1 MNLWNNEPGPASNV
15 EIPEIYLDAAATT
28 PPLPNVL
35 RCMDRI
41 QKDAWANPS
50 SLHGPGLIAAEA
62 LGRCRAQIAAALN
75 AEPDQLVFTSGATE
89 SVHLAL
95 WGVMDQQPVGRLVIS
110 AVEHP
115 AVEAAA
121 QVLVQRGWVL
131 ERWPV
136 DATGVLMLD
145 QLDRLLAPPT
155 RMVSLIWAQSEVGTL
170 QPLLRIAA
178 ACRERGVLIHT
189 DATQLLPQGLIDW
202 SSLPVDLLSF
212 SSHKLQGPRG
222 VGLLLHRQG
231 LIQQPMQGGGGQE
244 GGLRAGT
251 EPVALIA
258 GLAEALQTLPH
269 FDPFHQSTPPGATPQ
284 LLGWRDRLQEQIEA
298 IDGVT
303 VLHGETTPRLPNH
316 LACLITTAGGSP
328 LSGRRLVRELA
339 RRNVACS
346 SGSACRS
353 GTVQDSAVLS
363 AMGVETA
370 LRQSLVR
377 FSLGPWID
385 LAVLDQVPERLQ
397 LAIRASA

>member
-28 PPLPNVL
+28 PPRPNVL

-75 AEPDQLVFTSGATE
+75 AEQDQLIFTSGATE

-95 WGVMDQQPVGRLVIS
+95 LGAMDQQPVGRLVIS

-136 DATGVLMLD
+136 DATGVLKLD

-170 QPLLRIAA
+170 QPLLRIGA

-258 GLAEALQTLPH
+258 GLAEALQTLPR

-284 LLGWRDRLQEQIEA
+284 LLGWRDRLQAQIEA

-353 GTVQDSAVLS
+353 GKVQDSAVLS

-370 LRQSLVR
+370 LRQSLLR

-397 LAIRASA
+397 LAIRACA

>member
-1 MNLWNNEPGPASNV
+1 M

-28 PPLPNVL
+28 PPLANVL
-35 RCMDRI
+35 RRMEQVQR
-41 QKDAWANPS
+41 DAWANPS
-50 SLHGPGLIAAEA
+50 SLHSPGLIAAEA
-62 LGRCRAQIAAALN
+62 LGRSRAQIAAALN
-75 AEPDQLVFTSGATE
+75 AESDQLIFTSGATE

-95 WGVMDQQPVGRLVIS
+95 LGASAQQPVGRLVIS

-121 QVLVQRGWVL
+121 RVLVQRGWSL

-136 DATGVLMLD
+136 DATGVLKLD

-170 QPLLRIAA
+170 QPLLRIGG
-178 ACRERGVLIHT
+178 ACRERGVVIHT

-202 SSLPVDLLSF
+202 SSLPIDLLSF

-231 LIQQPMQGGGGQE
+231 VILQPLQGGGGQE
-244 GGLRAGT
+244 GGHRAGT

-258 GLAEALQTLPH
+258 GLAEALQILPRYN
-269 FDPFHQSTPPGATPQ
+269 PFKQSTPPGATPQ
-284 LLGWRDRLQEQIEA
+284 LVHWRDRLQVQIEA
-298 IDGVT
+298 IEGVK
-303 VLHGETTPRLPNH
+303 VLHWETTPRLPNH

-328 LSGRRLVRELA
+328 LPGRRLVRELS
-339 RRNVACS
+339 RLNVACS

-353 GTVQDSAVLS
+353 GAVQDSAVLS

-370 LRQSLVR
+370 LRQSLLR
-377 FSLGPWID
+377 FSLGRWID
-385 LAVLDQVPERLQ
+385 IEVLDQVSERLQ
-397 LAIRASA
+397 LAIQASA

>member
-1 MNLWNNEPGPASNV
+1 V

-28 PPLPNVL
+28 PPRPNVL

-75 AEPDQLVFTSGATE
+75 AEQDQLIFTSGATE

-95 WGVMDQQPVGRLVIS
+95 LGAMDQQPVGRLVIS

-136 DATGVLMLD
+136 DATGVLKLD

-170 QPLLRIAA
+170 QPLLRIGA

-258 GLAEALQTLPH
+258 GLAEALKTLPH

-284 LLGWRDRLQEQIEA
+284 LLGWRDRLQAQIEA

-353 GTVQDSAVLS
+353 GKVQDSAVLS

-370 LRQSLVR
+370 LRQSLLR

-397 LAIRASA
+397 LAIRACA

>member
-1 MNLWNNEPGPASNV
+1 M

-28 PPLPNVL
+28 PPLANVL
-35 RCMDRI
+35 RRMEQVQR
-41 QKDAWANPS
+41 DAWANPS
-50 SLHGPGLIAAEA
+50 SLHSPGLIAAEA
-62 LGRCRAQIAAALN
+62 LGRSRAQIAAALN
-75 AEPDQLVFTSGATE
+75 AESDQLIFTSGATE

-95 WGVMDQQPVGRLVIS
+95 LGASAQQPVGRLVIS

-121 QVLVQRGWVL
+121 RVLVQRGWSL

-136 DATGVLMLD
+136 DATGVLKLD

-170 QPLLRIAA
+170 QPLLRIGG
-178 ACRERGVLIHT
+178 ACRERGVVIHT

-202 SSLPVDLLSF
+202 SSLPIDLLSF

-231 LIQQPMQGGGGQE
+231 VILQPLQGGGGQE
-244 GGLRAGT
+244 GGHRAGT

-258 GLAEALQTLPH
+258 GLAEALQILPRYN
-269 FDPFHQSTPPGATPQ
+269 PFKQSTPPGATPQ
-284 LLGWRDRLQEQIEA
+284 LVHWRDRLQVQIEA
-298 IDGVT
+298 IEGVK
-303 VLHGETTPRLPNH
+303 VLHWETTPRLPNH

-328 LSGRRLVRELA
+328 LPGRRLVRELS
-339 RRNVACS
+339 RLNVACS

-370 LRQSLVR
+370 LRQSLLR

-385 LAVLDQVPERLQ
+385 LEMLDQVSERLQ
-397 LAIRASA
+397 LAIQASA

>member
-1 MNLWNNEPGPASNV
+1 M

-35 RCMDRI
+35 RCMEQVQR
-41 QKDAWANPS
+41 DAWANPS

-62 LGRCRAQIAAALN
+62 LGRSRAQIAAALN
-75 AEPDQLVFTSGATE
+75 AESDQLIFTSGATE

-95 WGVMDQQPVGRLVIS
+95 LGASSQQPAGRLVIS
-110 AVEHP
+110 SVEHP

-121 QVLVQRGWVL
+121 RVLVQRGWSL

-136 DATGVLMLD
+136 DATGVLKLD

-170 QPLLRIAA
+170 QPLLRIGA
-178 ACRERGVLIHT
+178 ACRERGVVIHT

-202 SSLPVDLLSF
+202 SSLPIDLLSF

-231 LIQQPMQGGGGQE
+231 VILQPLQGGGGQE
-244 GGLRAGT
+244 GGHRAGT

-258 GLAEALQTLPH
+258 GLAEALQILPRYN
-269 FDPFHQSTPPGATPQ
+269 PFKQSAPPGATPQ
-284 LLGWRDRLQEQIEA
+284 LVHWRDRLQVQIEA
-298 IDGVT
+298 IEGVK
-303 VLHGETTPRLPNH
+303 VLHWETTPRLPNH

-328 LSGRRLVRELA
+328 LPGRRLVRELS
-339 RRNVACS
+339 RLNVACS

-353 GTVQDSAVLS
+353 GAVQDSAVLS

-370 LRQSLVR
+370 LRQSLLR

-385 LAVLDQVPERLQ
+385 IEVLDQVSERLQ
-397 LAIRASA
+397 LAIQASA

>member
-28 PPLPNVL
+28 PPMPSVL
-35 RCMDRI
+35 RCMDRV
-41 QKDAWANPS
+41 QRDAWANPS

-62 LGRCRAQIAAALN
+62 LGRCREQIAAALN
-75 AEPDQLVFTSGATE
+75 AEPDQLIFTSGATE

-95 WGVMDQQPVGRLVIS
+95 LGAVDQQPIGRLVIS

-121 QVLVQRGWVL
+121 QVLVQRGWAL

-136 DATGVLMLD
+136 DATGVLKLD
-145 QLDRLLAPPT
+145 QLDLLLAPPT

-170 QPLLRIAA
+170 QPLLRIGA

-202 SSLPVDLLSF
+202 SSLPIDLLSF

-231 LIQQPMQGGGGQE
+231 LIQQPLHGGGGQE

-251 EPVALIA
+251 EPVTLIA
-258 GLAEALQTLPH
+258 GLAEALLTLPSY
-269 FDPFHQSTPPGATPQ
+269 DPFHQSTPPGATPQ
-284 LLGWRDRLQEQIEA
+284 LLSWRDRLQAQIEA
-298 IDGVT
+298 IDGVK
-303 VLHGETTPRLPNH
+303 VLHGETIPRLPNH
-316 LACLITTAGGSP
+316 LACLITKADGSP
-328 LSGRRLVRELA
+328 LSGRRIVRELA
-339 RRNVACS
+339 RLNVACS

-353 GTVQDSAVLS
+353 GMVQDSVVLS
-363 AMGVETA
+363 AMGVEMA
-370 LRQSLVR
+370 LRQSLLR

-385 LAVLDQVPERLQ
+385 PEVLDQVPERLQ
-397 LAIRASA
+397 LAIRASS

>member
-1 MNLWNNEPGPASNV
+1 M

-35 RCMDRI
+35 RCMEQVQR
-41 QKDAWANPS
+41 DAWANPS

-62 LGRCRAQIAAALN
+62 LGRSRAQIAAALN
-75 AEPDQLVFTSGATE
+75 AESDQLIFTSGATE

-95 WGVMDQQPVGRLVIS
+95 LGASSQQPAGRLVIS
-110 AVEHP
+110 SVEHP

-121 QVLVQRGWVL
+121 RVLVQRGWSL

-136 DATGVLMLD
+136 DATGVLKLD

-170 QPLLRIAA
+170 QPLLRIGG
-178 ACRERGVLIHT
+178 ACRERGVVIHT

-202 SSLPVDLLSF
+202 SSLPIDLLSF

-231 LIQQPMQGGGGQE
+231 VILQPLQGGGGQE
-244 GGLRAGT
+244 GGHRAGT

-258 GLAEALQTLPH
+258 GLAEALQILPRYN
-269 FDPFHQSTPPGATPQ
+269 PFKQSTPPGATPQ
-284 LLGWRDRLQEQIEA
+284 LVHWRDRLQVQIEA
-298 IDGVT
+298 IEGVK
-303 VLHGETTPRLPNH
+303 VLHWETTPRLPNH

-328 LSGRRLVRELA
+328 LPGRRLVRELS
-339 RRNVACS
+339 RLNVACS

-353 GTVQDSAVLS
+353 GAVQDSAVLS

-370 LRQSLVR
+370 LRQSLLR
-377 FSLGPWID
+377 FSLGRWID
-385 LAVLDQVPERLQ
+385 IEVLDQVSERLQ
-397 LAIRASA
+397 LAIQASA

>member
-1 MNLWNNEPGPASNV
+1 M

-28 PPLPNVL
+28 PPLANVL
-35 RCMDRI
+35 RRMEQVQR
-41 QKDAWANPS
+41 DAWANPS
-50 SLHGPGLIAAEA
+50 SLHSPGLIAAEA
-62 LGRCRAQIAAALN
+62 LGRSRAQIAAALN
-75 AEPDQLVFTSGATE
+75 AESDQLIFTSGATE

-95 WGVMDQQPVGRLVIS
+95 LGASAQQPVGRLVIS

-121 QVLVQRGWVL
+121 RVLVQRGWSL

-136 DATGVLMLD
+136 DATGVLKLD

-170 QPLLRIAA
+170 QPLLRIGG
-178 ACRERGVLIHT
+178 ACRERGVVIHT

-202 SSLPVDLLSF
+202 SSLPIDLLSF

-231 LIQQPMQGGGGQE
+231 VILQPLQGGGGQE
-244 GGLRAGT
+244 GGHRAGT

-258 GLAEALQTLPH
+258 GLAEALQILPRYN
-269 FDPFHQSTPPGATPQ
+269 PFKQSTPPGATPQ
-284 LLGWRDRLQEQIEA
+284 LVHWRDRLEVQIEA
-298 IDGVT
+298 IEGVK
-303 VLHGETTPRLPNH
+303 VLHWETTPRLPNH

-328 LSGRRLVRELA
+328 LPGRRLVRELS
-339 RRNVACS
+339 RLNVACS

-370 LRQSLVR
+370 LRQSLLR

-385 LAVLDQVPERLQ
+385 LEVLDQVSERLQ
-397 LAIRASA
+397 LAIQASA

>member
-1 MNLWNNEPGPASNV
+1 MET
-15 EIPEIYLDAAATT
+15 PEIYLDAAATT
-28 PPLPNVL
+28 PPLANVL
-35 RCMDRI
+35 RRMEQVQR
-41 QKDAWANPS
+41 DAWANPS
-50 SLHGPGLIAAEA
+50 SLHSPGLIAAEA
-62 LGRCRAQIAAALN
+62 LGRSRAQIAAALN
-75 AEPDQLVFTSGATE
+75 AESDQLIFTSGATE

-95 WGVMDQQPVGRLVIS
+95 LGASAQQPAGRLVIS

-121 QVLVQRGWVL
+121 RVLVQRGWSL

-136 DATGVLMLD
+136 DATGVLKLD

-170 QPLLRIAA
+170 QPLLRIGA
-178 ACRERGVLIHT
+178 ACRERGVVIHT

-202 SSLPVDLLSF
+202 SSLPIDLLSF

-231 LIQQPMQGGGGQE
+231 VILQPLQGGGGQE
-244 GGLRAGT
+244 GGHRAGT

-258 GLAEALQTLPH
+258 GLAEALQILPRYN
-269 FDPFHQSTPPGATPQ
+269 PFKQSTPPGATPQ
-284 LLGWRDRLQEQIEA
+284 LVHWRDRLEVQIEA
-298 IDGVT
+298 IEGVK
-303 VLHGETTPRLPNH
+303 VLHWETTPRLPNH

-328 LSGRRLVRELA
+328 LPGRRLVRELS
-339 RRNVACS
+339 RLNVACS

-370 LRQSLVR
+370 LRQSLLR

-385 LAVLDQVPERLQ
+385 LEVLDQVSERLQ
-397 LAIRASA
+397 LAIQASA

>member
-1 MNLWNNEPGPASNV
+1 M

-35 RCMDRI
+35 RCMEQVQR
-41 QKDAWANPS
+41 DAWANPS

-62 LGRCRAQIAAALN
+62 LGRSRAQIAAALN
-75 AEPDQLVFTSGATE
+75 AESDQLIFTSGATE

-95 WGVMDQQPVGRLVIS
+95 LGASSQQPAGRLVIS
-110 AVEHP
+110 SVEHP

-121 QVLVQRGWVL
+121 RVLVQRGWSL

-136 DATGVLMLD
+136 DATGVLKLD

-170 QPLLRIAA
+170 QPLLRIGG
-178 ACRERGVLIHT
+178 ACRERGVVIHT

-202 SSLPVDLLSF
+202 SSLPIDLLSF

-231 LIQQPMQGGGGQE
+231 VILQPLQGGGGQE
-244 GGLRAGT
+244 GGHRAGT

-258 GLAEALQTLPH
+258 GLAEALQILPRYN
-269 FDPFHQSTPPGATPQ
+269 PFKQSTPPGATPQ
-284 LLGWRDRLQEQIEA
+284 LVHWRDRLQVQIEA
-298 IDGVT
+298 IEGVK
-303 VLHGETTPRLPNH
+303 VLHWETTPRLPNH

-328 LSGRRLVRELA
+328 LPGRRLVRELS
-339 RRNVACS
+339 RLNVACS

-353 GTVQDSAVLS
+353 GAVQDSAVLS

-370 LRQSLVR
+370 LRQSLLR

-385 LAVLDQVPERLQ
+385 LEVLDQVSERLQ
-397 LAIRASA
+397 LAIQASA

>member
-1 MNLWNNEPGPASNV
+1 M

-35 RCMDRI
+35 RCMEQVQR
-41 QKDAWANPS
+41 DAWANPS

-62 LGRCRAQIAAALN
+62 LGRSRAQIAAALN
-75 AEPDQLVFTSGATE
+75 AESDQLIFTSGATE

-95 WGVMDQQPVGRLVIS
+95 LGASFQQPAGRLVIS
-110 AVEHP
+110 SVEHP

-121 QVLVQRGWVL
+121 RVLVQRGWSL

-136 DATGVLMLD
+136 DATGVLKLD

-170 QPLLRIAA
+170 QPLLRIGA
-178 ACRERGVLIHT
+178 ACRERGVVIHT

-202 SSLPVDLLSF
+202 SSLPIDLLSF

-231 LIQQPMQGGGGQE
+231 VILQPLQGGGGQE
-244 GGLRAGT
+244 GGHRAGT

-258 GLAEALQTLPH
+258 GLAEALQILPRYN
-269 FDPFHQSTPPGATPQ
+269 PFKQSAPPGATPQ
-284 LLGWRDRLQEQIEA
+284 LVHWRDRLQVQIEA
-298 IDGVT
+298 IEGVK
-303 VLHGETTPRLPNH
+303 VLHWETTPRLPNH

-328 LSGRRLVRELA
+328 LPGRRLVRELS
-339 RRNVACS
+339 RLNVACS

-353 GTVQDSAVLS
+353 GAVQDSAVLS

-370 LRQSLVR
+370 LRQSLLR

-385 LAVLDQVPERLQ
+385 LEVLDQVSERLQ
-397 LAIRASA
+397 LAIQASA

>member
-75 AEPDQLVFTSGATE
+75 AEQDQLIFTSGATE

-95 WGVMDQQPVGRLVIS
+95 LGAMDQQPVGRLVIS

-136 DATGVLMLD
+136 DATGVLKLD

-170 QPLLRIAA
+170 QPLLRIGA

-284 LLGWRDRLQEQIEA
+284 LLGWRDRLQAQIEA

-353 GTVQDSAVLS
+353 GKVQDSSVLS

-370 LRQSLVR
+370 LRQSLLR

>member
-1 MNLWNNEPGPASNV
+1 M

-28 PPLPNVL
+28 PPLPAVL
-35 RCMDRI
+35 RCMERV
-41 QKDAWANPS
+41 QREAWANPS

-62 LGRCRAQIAAALN
+62 LVRCRAQIASALN
-75 AEPDQLVFTSGATE
+75 TEPDQLIFTSGSTE
-89 SVHLAL
+89 SVHLGLVGA
-95 WGVMDQQPVGRLVIS
+95 MAQQPVGRLVIS

-121 QVLVQRGWVL
+121 QVLVQRGWSL

-136 DATGVLMLD
+136 DETGVLKLD

-170 QPLLRIAA
+170 QPLLRIGA

-202 SSLPVDLLSF
+202 SSLPIDLLSF

-222 VGLLLHRQG
+222 VGLLLCRRG
-231 LIQQPMQGGGGQE
+231 LIQQPLQGGGGQE

-258 GLAEALQTLPH
+258 GLAEALQTLPPY
-269 FDPFHQSTPPGATPQ
+269 DPFHQSMPPGASPQ
-284 LLGWRDRLQEQIEA
+284 LLGWRDRLQAQIEA

-303 VLHGETTPRLPNH
+303 VLHRETTPRLPNH

-346 SGSACRS
+346 SGSACRA

-370 LRQSLVR
+370 LRQSLLR

-385 LAVLDQVPERLQ
+385 PGVLDQVPERLQ

>member
-1 MNLWNNEPGPASNV
+1 M

-35 RCMDRI
+35 RCMEQVQR
-41 QKDAWANPS
+41 DAWANPS

-62 LGRCRAQIAAALN
+62 LGRSRAQIAAALN
-75 AEPDQLVFTSGATE
+75 AESDQLIFTSGATE

-95 WGVMDQQPVGRLVIS
+95 LGASSQQPAGRLVIS
-110 AVEHP
+110 SVEHP

-121 QVLVQRGWVL
+121 RVLVQRGWSL

-136 DATGVLMLD
+136 DATGVLKLD

-170 QPLLRIAA
+170 QPLLRIGA
-178 ACRERGVLIHT
+178 ACRERGVVIHT

-202 SSLPVDLLSF
+202 SSLPIDLLSF

-231 LIQQPMQGGGGQE
+231 VILQPLQGGGGQE
-244 GGLRAGT
+244 GGHRAGT

-258 GLAEALQTLPH
+258 GLAEALQILPRYN
-269 FDPFHQSTPPGATPQ
+269 PFKQSTPPGATPQ
-284 LLGWRDRLQEQIEA
+284 LVHWRDRLEVQIEA
-298 IDGVT
+298 IEGVK
-303 VLHGETTPRLPNH
+303 VLHWETTPRLPNH

-328 LSGRRLVRELA
+328 LPGRRLVRELS
-339 RRNVACS
+339 RLNVACS

-353 GTVQDSAVLS
+353 GAVQDSAVLS

-370 LRQSLVR
+370 LRQSLLR

-385 LAVLDQVPERLQ
+385 IEVLDQVSERLQ
-397 LAIRASA
+397 LAIQASA

>member
-1 MNLWNNEPGPASNV
+1 M

-35 RCMDRI
+35 RCMEQVQR
-41 QKDAWANPS
+41 DAWANPS

-62 LGRCRAQIAAALN
+62 LGRSRAQIAAALN
-75 AEPDQLVFTSGATE
+75 AESDQLIFTSGATE

-95 WGVMDQQPVGRLVIS
+95 LGASSQQPAGRLVIS
-110 AVEHP
+110 SVEHP

-121 QVLVQRGWVL
+121 RVLVQRGWSL

-136 DATGVLMLD
+136 DATGVLKLD

-170 QPLLRIAA
+170 QPLLRIGA
-178 ACRERGVLIHT
+178 ACRERGVVIHT

-202 SSLPVDLLSF
+202 SSLPIDLLSF

-231 LIQQPMQGGGGQE
+231 VILQPLQGGGGQE
-244 GGLRAGT
+244 GGHRAGT

-258 GLAEALQTLPH
+258 GLAEALQILPRYN
-269 FDPFHQSTPPGATPQ
+269 PFKQSAPPGATPQ
-284 LLGWRDRLQEQIEA
+284 LVHWRDRLQVQIEA
-298 IDGVT
+298 IEGVK
-303 VLHGETTPRLPNH
+303 VLHWETTPRLPNH

-328 LSGRRLVRELA
+328 LPGRRLVRELS
-339 RRNVACS
+339 RLNVACS

-353 GTVQDSAVLS
+353 GAVQDSAVLS

-370 LRQSLVR
+370 LRQSLLR

-385 LAVLDQVPERLQ
+385 LEVLDQVSERLQ
-397 LAIRASA
+397 LAIQASA

>member
-28 PPLPNVL
+28 PPRPNVL

-75 AEPDQLVFTSGATE
+75 AEQDQLIFTSGATE

-95 WGVMDQQPVGRLVIS
+95 LGAMDQQPVGRLVIS

-136 DATGVLMLD
+136 DATGVLKLD

-170 QPLLRIAA
+170 QPLLRIGA

-284 LLGWRDRLQEQIEA
+284 LLGWRDRLQAQIEA

-353 GTVQDSAVLS
+353 GKVQDSAVLS

-370 LRQSLVR
+370 LRQSLLR

>member
-1 MNLWNNEPGPASNV
+1 M

-28 PPLPNVL
+28 PPLANVL
-35 RCMDRI
+35 RRMEQVQR
-41 QKDAWANPS
+41 DAWANPS

-62 LGRCRAQIAAALN
+62 LGRSRAQIAAALN
-75 AEPDQLVFTSGATE
+75 AESDQLIFTSGATE

-95 WGVMDQQPVGRLVIS
+95 LGASSQQPAGRLVIS
-110 AVEHP
+110 SVEHP

-121 QVLVQRGWVL
+121 RVLVQRGWSL

-136 DATGVLMLD
+136 DATGVLKLD

-170 QPLLRIAA
+170 QPLLRIGA
-178 ACRERGVLIHT
+178 ACRERGVVIHT

-202 SSLPVDLLSF
+202 SSLPIDLLSF

-231 LIQQPMQGGGGQE
+231 VILQPLQGGGGQE
-244 GGLRAGT
+244 GGHRAGT

-258 GLAEALQTLPH
+258 GLAEALQILPRYN
-269 FDPFHQSTPPGATPQ
+269 PFKQSTPPGATPQ
-284 LLGWRDRLQEQIEA
+284 LVHWRDRLEVQIEA
-298 IDGVT
+298 IEGVK
-303 VLHGETTPRLPNH
+303 VLHWETTPRLPNH

-328 LSGRRLVRELA
+328 LPGRRLVRELS
-339 RRNVACS
+339 RLNVACS

-370 LRQSLVR
+370 LRQSLLR

-385 LAVLDQVPERLQ
+385 LEVLDQVSERLQ
-397 LAIRASA
+397 LAIQASA

>member
-1 MNLWNNEPGPASNV
+1 MET
-15 EIPEIYLDAAATT
+15 PEIYLDAAATT
-28 PPLPNVL
+28 PPLANVL
-35 RCMDRI
+35 RRMEQVQR
-41 QKDAWANPS
+41 DAWANPS
-50 SLHGPGLIAAEA
+50 SLHSPGLIAAEA
-62 LGRCRAQIAAALN
+62 LGRSRAQIAAALN
-75 AEPDQLVFTSGATE
+75 AESDQLIFTSGATE

-95 WGVMDQQPVGRLVIS
+95 LGASAQQPAGRLVIS

-121 QVLVQRGWVL
+121 RVLVQRGWSL

-136 DATGVLMLD
+136 DATGVLKLD

-170 QPLLRIAA
+170 QPLLRIGG
-178 ACRERGVLIHT
+178 ACRERGVVIHT

-202 SSLPVDLLSF
+202 SSLPIDLLSF

-231 LIQQPMQGGGGQE
+231 VILQPLQGGGGQE
-244 GGLRAGT
+244 GGHRAGT

-258 GLAEALQTLPH
+258 GLAEALQILPRYN
-269 FDPFHQSTPPGATPQ
+269 PFKQSTPPGATPQ
-284 LLGWRDRLQEQIEA
+284 LVHWRDRLEVQIEA
-298 IDGVT
+298 IEGVK
-303 VLHGETTPRLPNH
+303 VLHWETTPRLPNH

-328 LSGRRLVRELA
+328 LPGRRLVRELS
-339 RRNVACS
+339 RLNVACS

-370 LRQSLVR
+370 LRQSLLR

-385 LAVLDQVPERLQ
+385 LEVLDQVSERLQ
-397 LAIRASA
+397 LAIQASA

>member
-1 MNLWNNEPGPASNV
+1 M

-28 PPLPNVL
+28 PPLANVL
-35 RCMDRI
+35 RRMEQVQR
-41 QKDAWANPS
+41 DAWANPS
-50 SLHGPGLIAAEA
+50 SLHSPGLIAAEA
-62 LGRCRAQIAAALN
+62 LGRSRAQIAAALN
-75 AEPDQLVFTSGATE
+75 AESDQLIFTSGATE

-95 WGVMDQQPVGRLVIS
+95 LGASAQQPAGRLVIS

-121 QVLVQRGWVL
+121 RVLVQRGWSL

-136 DATGVLMLD
+136 DATGVLKLD

-170 QPLLRIAA
+170 QPLLRIGA
-178 ACRERGVLIHT
+178 ACRERGVVIHT

-202 SSLPVDLLSF
+202 SSLPIDLLSF

-231 LIQQPMQGGGGQE
+231 VILQPLQSGGGQE
-244 GGLRAGT
+244 GGHRAGT

-258 GLAEALQTLPH
+258 GLAEALQILPRYN
-269 FDPFHQSTPPGATPQ
+269 PFKQSTPPGATPQ
-284 LLGWRDRLQEQIEA
+284 LVHWRDRLEVQIEA
-298 IDGVT
+298 IEGVK
-303 VLHGETTPRLPNH
+303 VLHWETTPRLPNH

-328 LSGRRLVRELA
+328 LPGRRLVRELS
-339 RRNVACS
+339 RLNVACS

-370 LRQSLVR
+370 LRQSLLR

-385 LAVLDQVPERLQ
+385 LEVLDQVSERLQ
-397 LAIRASA
+397 LAIQASA

>member
-1 MNLWNNEPGPASNV
+1 M

-28 PPLPNVL
+28 PPLANVL
-35 RCMDRI
+35 RRMEQVQR
-41 QKDAWANPS
+41 DAWANPS

-62 LGRCRAQIAAALN
+62 LGRSRAQIAAALN
-75 AEPDQLVFTSGATE
+75 AESDQLIFTSGATE

-95 WGVMDQQPVGRLVIS
+95 LGASAQQPVGRLVIS

-121 QVLVQRGWVL
+121 RVLVQRGWSL

-136 DATGVLMLD
+136 DATGVLKLD

-155 RMVSLIWAQSEVGTL
+155 RLVSLIWAQSEVGTL
-170 QPLLRIAA
+170 QPLLRIGG
-178 ACRERGVLIHT
+178 ACRERGVVIHT

-202 SSLPVDLLSF
+202 SSLPIDLLSF

-231 LIQQPMQGGGGQE
+231 VILQPLQGGGGQE
-244 GGLRAGT
+244 GGHRAGT

-258 GLAEALQTLPH
+258 GLAEALQILPRYN
-269 FDPFHQSTPPGATPQ
+269 PFKQSTPPGATPQ
-284 LLGWRDRLQEQIEA
+284 LVHWRDRLEVQIEA
-298 IDGVT
+298 IEGVK
-303 VLHGETTPRLPNH
+303 VLHWETTPRLPNH

-328 LSGRRLVRELA
+328 LPGRRLVRELS
-339 RRNVACS
+339 RLNVACS

-370 LRQSLVR
+370 LRQSLLR

-385 LAVLDQVPERLQ
+385 LEVLDQVSERLQ
-397 LAIRASA
+397 LAIQASA

>member
-75 AEPDQLVFTSGATE
+75 AEQDQLIFTSGATE

-95 WGVMDQQPVGRLVIS
+95 LGAMDQQPVGRLVIS

-136 DATGVLMLD
+136 DATGVLKLD

-170 QPLLRIAA
+170 QPLLRIGA

-269 FDPFHQSTPPGATPQ
+269 FDPFHQSTPPGATLQ
-284 LLGWRDRLQEQIEA
+284 LLGWRDRLQAQIEA

-353 GTVQDSAVLS
+353 GKVQDSAVLS

-370 LRQSLVR
+370 LRQSLLR

-397 LAIRASA
+397 LAIRACA

>member
-28 PPLPNVL
+28 PPRPNVL

-75 AEPDQLVFTSGATE
+75 AEQDQLIFTSGATE

-95 WGVMDQQPVGRLVIS
+95 LGATDQQPVGRLVIS

-136 DATGVLMLD
+136 DATGVLKLD

-170 QPLLRIAA
+170 QPLLRIGA

-284 LLGWRDRLQEQIEA
+284 LLGWRDRLQAQIEA

-303 VLHGETTPRLPNH
+303 VLYGETTPRLPNH

-346 SGSACRS
+346 SGSACSS
-353 GTVQDSAVLS
+353 GKVQDSAVLS

-370 LRQSLVR
+370 LRQSLLR

-397 LAIRASA
+397 LAIRACA

>member
-1 MNLWNNEPGPASNV
+1 MSE
-15 EIPEIYLDAAATT
+15 EFPEVYLDAAATT

-35 RCMDRI
+35 RCMEQVQR
-41 QKDAWANPS
+41 DAWANPS

-62 LGRCRAQIAAALN
+62 LGRSRAQIAAALN
-75 AEPDQLVFTSGATE
+75 AESDQLIFTSGATE

-95 WGVMDQQPVGRLVIS
+95 LGASSQQPAGRLVIS
-110 AVEHP
+110 SVEHP

-121 QVLVQRGWVL
+121 RVLVQRGWSL

-136 DATGVLMLD
+136 DATGVLKLD

-170 QPLLRIAA
+170 QPLLRIGG
-178 ACRERGVLIHT
+178 ACRERGVVIHT

-202 SSLPVDLLSF
+202 SSLPIDLLSF

-231 LIQQPMQGGGGQE
+231 VILQPLQGGGGQE
-244 GGLRAGT
+244 GGHRAGT

-258 GLAEALQTLPH
+258 GLAEALQILPRYN
-269 FDPFHQSTPPGATPQ
+269 PFKQSTPPGATPQ
-284 LLGWRDRLQEQIEA
+284 LVHWRDRLQVQIEA
-298 IDGVT
+298 IEGVK
-303 VLHGETTPRLPNH
+303 VLHWETTPRLPNH

-328 LSGRRLVRELA
+328 LPGRRLVRELS
-339 RRNVACS
+339 RLNVACS

-370 LRQSLVR
+370 LRQSLLR

-385 LAVLDQVPERLQ
+385 LEVLDQVSERLQ
-397 LAIRASA
+397 LAIQASA

>member
-28 PPLPNVL
+28 PPRPNVL

-75 AEPDQLVFTSGATE
+75 AEQDQLIFTSGATE

-95 WGVMDQQPVGRLVIS
+95 LGATDKQPVGRLVIS

-136 DATGVLMLD
+136 DATGVLKLD

-170 QPLLRIAA
+170 QPLLRIGA

-284 LLGWRDRLQEQIEA
+284 LLGWRDRLQAQIEA

-353 GTVQDSAVLS
+353 GKVQDSSVLS

-370 LRQSLVR
+370 LRQSLLR

-397 LAIRASA
+397 LAIRACA

>member
-1 MNLWNNEPGPASNV
+1 LNV

-28 PPLPNVL
+28 PPLANVL
-35 RCMDRI
+35 RRMEQVQR
-41 QKDAWANPS
+41 DAWANPS
-50 SLHGPGLIAAEA
+50 SLHSPGLIAAEA
-62 LGRCRAQIAAALN
+62 LGRSRAQIAAALN
-75 AEPDQLVFTSGATE
+75 AESDQLIFTSGATE

-95 WGVMDQQPVGRLVIS
+95 LGASAQQPAGRLVIS

-121 QVLVQRGWVL
+121 RVLVQRGWSL

-136 DATGVLMLD
+136 DATGVLKLD

-170 QPLLRIAA
+170 QPLLRIGG
-178 ACRERGVLIHT
+178 ACRERGVVIHT

-202 SSLPVDLLSF
+202 SSLPIDLLSF

-231 LIQQPMQGGGGQE
+231 VILQPLQGGGGQE
-244 GGLRAGT
+244 GGHRAGT

-258 GLAEALQTLPH
+258 GLAEALQILPRYN
-269 FDPFHQSTPPGATPQ
+269 PFKQSTPPGATPQ
-284 LLGWRDRLQEQIEA
+284 LVHWRDRLEVQIEA
-298 IDGVT
+298 IEGVK
-303 VLHGETTPRLPNH
+303 VLHWETTPRLPNH

-328 LSGRRLVRELA
+328 LPGRRLVRELS
-339 RRNVACS
+339 RLNVACS

-370 LRQSLVR
+370 LRQSLLR

-385 LAVLDQVPERLQ
+385 LEVLDQVSERLQ
-397 LAIRASA
+397 LAIQASA

>member
-1 MNLWNNEPGPASNV
+1 M

-28 PPLPNVL
+28 PPLANVL
-35 RCMDRI
+35 RRMEQVQR
-41 QKDAWANPS
+41 DAWANPS
-50 SLHGPGLIAAEA
+50 SLHSPGLIAAEA
-62 LGRCRAQIAAALN
+62 LGRSRAQIAAALN
-75 AEPDQLVFTSGATE
+75 AESDQLIFTSGATE

-95 WGVMDQQPVGRLVIS
+95 LGASAQQPAGRLVIS

-121 QVLVQRGWVL
+121 RVLVQRGWSL

-136 DATGVLMLD
+136 DATGLLKLD

-170 QPLLRIAA
+170 QPLLRIGG
-178 ACRERGVLIHT
+178 ACRERGVVIHT

-202 SSLPVDLLSF
+202 SSLPIDLLSF

-231 LIQQPMQGGGGQE
+231 VILQPLQGGGGQE
-244 GGLRAGT
+244 GGHRAGT

-258 GLAEALQTLPH
+258 GLAEALQILPRYN
-269 FDPFHQSTPPGATPQ
+269 PFKQSTPPGATPQ
-284 LLGWRDRLQEQIEA
+284 LVHWRDRLQVQIEV
-298 IDGVT
+298 IDGVK
-303 VLHGETTPRLPNH
+303 VLHWETTPRLPNH

-328 LSGRRLVRELA
+328 LPGRRLVRELS
-339 RRNVACS
+339 RLNVACS

-370 LRQSLVR
+370 LRQSLLR

-385 LAVLDQVPERLQ
+385 LEVLDQVSERLQ
-397 LAIRASA
+397 LAIQASA

>member
-1 MNLWNNEPGPASNV
+1 MET
-15 EIPEIYLDAAATT
+15 PEIYLDAAATT
-28 PPLPNVL
+28 PPLANVL
-35 RCMDRI
+35 RRMEQVQR
-41 QKDAWANPS
+41 DAWANPS
-50 SLHGPGLIAAEA
+50 SLHSPGLIAAEA
-62 LGRCRAQIAAALN
+62 LGRSRAQIAAALN
-75 AEPDQLVFTSGATE
+75 AESDQLIFTSGATE

-95 WGVMDQQPVGRLVIS
+95 LGASSQQPAGRLVIS
-110 AVEHP
+110 SVEHP

-121 QVLVQRGWVL
+121 RVLVQRGWSL

-136 DATGVLMLD
+136 DATGVLKLD

-170 QPLLRIAA
+170 QPLLRIGG
-178 ACRERGVLIHT
+178 ACRERGVVIHT

-202 SSLPVDLLSF
+202 SSLPIDLLSF

-231 LIQQPMQGGGGQE
+231 VILQPLQGGGGQE
-244 GGLRAGT
+244 GGHRAGT

-258 GLAEALQTLPH
+258 GLAEALQILPRYN
-269 FDPFHQSTPPGATPQ
+269 PFKQSTPPGATPQ
-284 LLGWRDRLQEQIEA
+284 LVHWRDRLEVQIEA
-298 IDGVT
+298 IEGVK
-303 VLHGETTPRLPNH
+303 VLHWETTPRLPNH

-328 LSGRRLVRELA
+328 LPGRRLVRELS
-339 RRNVACS
+339 RLNVACS

-370 LRQSLVR
+370 LRQSLLR

-385 LAVLDQVPERLQ
+385 LEVLDQVSERLQ
-397 LAIRASA
+397 LAIQASA

>member
-75 AEPDQLVFTSGATE
+75 AEQDQLIFTSGATE

-95 WGVMDQQPVGRLVIS
+95 LGAMDQQPVGRLVIS

-136 DATGVLMLD
+136 DATGVLKLD

-170 QPLLRIAA
+170 QPLLRIGA

-284 LLGWRDRLQEQIEA
+284 LLGWRDRLQAQIEA

-353 GTVQDSAVLS
+353 GKVQDSAVLS

-370 LRQSLVR
+370 LRQSLLR

-397 LAIRASA
+397 LAIRACA

>member
-28 PPLPNVL
+28 PPRPNVL

-75 AEPDQLVFTSGATE
+75 AEQDQLIFTSGATE

-95 WGVMDQQPVGRLVIS
+95 LGAMDQQPVGRLVIS

-136 DATGVLMLD
+136 DATGVLKLD

-170 QPLLRIAA
+170 QPLLPIAA
-178 ACRERGVLIHT
+178 SCRERGVLIHT

-284 LLGWRDRLQEQIEA
+284 LLGWRDRLQAQIEA

-353 GTVQDSAVLS
+353 GKVQDSSVLS

-370 LRQSLVR
+370 LRQSLLR

-397 LAIRASA
+397 LAIRACA

>member
-1 MNLWNNEPGPASNV
+1 M

-28 PPLPNVL
+28 PPLANVL
-35 RCMDRI
+35 RRMEQVQR
-41 QKDAWANPS
+41 DAWANPS
-50 SLHGPGLIAAEA
+50 SLHSPGLIAAEA
-62 LGRCRAQIAAALN
+62 LGRSRAQIAAALN
-75 AEPDQLVFTSGATE
+75 AESDQLIFTSGATE

-95 WGVMDQQPVGRLVIS
+95 LGASAQQPAGRLVIS

-121 QVLVQRGWVL
+121 RVLVQRGWSL

-136 DATGVLMLD
+136 DATGVLKLD

-170 QPLLRIAA
+170 QPLLRIGG
-178 ACRERGVLIHT
+178 ACRERGVVIHT

-202 SSLPVDLLSF
+202 SSLPIDLLSF

-231 LIQQPMQGGGGQE
+231 VILQPLQAGGGQE
-244 GGLRAGT
+244 GGHRAGT

-258 GLAEALQTLPH
+258 GLAEALQILPRYN
-269 FDPFHQSTPPGATPQ
+269 PFKQSTPPGATPQ
-284 LLGWRDRLQEQIEA
+284 LVHWRDRLEVQIEA
-298 IDGVT
+298 IEGVK
-303 VLHGETTPRLPNH
+303 VLHWETTPRLPNH

-328 LSGRRLVRELA
+328 LPGRRLVRELS
-339 RRNVACS
+339 RLNVACS

-370 LRQSLVR
+370 LRQSLLR

-385 LAVLDQVPERLQ
+385 LEVLDQVSERLQ
-397 LAIRASA
+397 LAIQASA

>member
-1 MNLWNNEPGPASNV
+1 M

-28 PPLPNVL
+28 PPLANVL
-35 RCMDRI
+35 RRMEQVQR
-41 QKDAWANPS
+41 DAWANPS
-50 SLHGPGLIAAEA
+50 SLHSPGLIAAEA
-62 LGRCRAQIAAALN
+62 LGRSRAQIAAALN
-75 AEPDQLVFTSGATE
+75 AESDQLIFTSGATE

-95 WGVMDQQPVGRLVIS
+95 LGASAQQPAGRLVIS

-121 QVLVQRGWVL
+121 RVLVQRGWSL

-136 DATGVLMLD
+136 DATGVLKLD

-170 QPLLRIAA
+170 QPLLRIGG
-178 ACRERGVLIHT
+178 ACRERGVVIHT

-202 SSLPVDLLSF
+202 SSLPIDLLSF

-231 LIQQPMQGGGGQE
+231 VILQPLQGGGGQE
-244 GGLRAGT
+244 GGHRAGT

-258 GLAEALQTLPH
+258 GLAEALQILPRYN
-269 FDPFHQSTPPGATPQ
+269 PFKQSTPPGATPQ
-284 LLGWRDRLQEQIEA
+284 LVHWRDRLQVQIEA
-298 IDGVT
+298 IEGVK
-303 VLHGETTPRLPNH
+303 VLHWETTPRLPNH

-328 LSGRRLVRELA
+328 LPGRRLVRELS
-339 RRNVACS
+339 RLNVACS

-370 LRQSLVR
+370 LRQSLLR

-385 LAVLDQVPERLQ
+385 LEVLDQVSERLQ
-397 LAIRASA
+397 LAIQASA

>member
-28 PPLPNVL
+28 PPRPNVL

-75 AEPDQLVFTSGATE
+75 AEQDQLIFTSGATE

-95 WGVMDQQPVGRLVIS
+95 LGATDQQPVGRLVIS

-136 DATGVLMLD
+136 DATGVLKLD

-170 QPLLRIAA
+170 QPLLRIGA

-284 LLGWRDRLQEQIEA
+284 LLGWRDRLQAQIEA

-353 GTVQDSAVLS
+353 GKVQDSAVLS

-370 LRQSLVR
+370 LRQSLLR

-397 LAIRASA
+397 LAIRACA

>member
-1 MNLWNNEPGPASNV
+1 M

-28 PPLPNVL
+28 PPLANVL
-35 RCMDRI
+35 RRMEQVQR
-41 QKDAWANPS
+41 DAWANPS
-50 SLHGPGLIAAEA
+50 SLHAPGLIAAEA
-62 LGRCRAQIAAALN
+62 LGRSRAQIAAALN
-75 AEPDQLVFTSGATE
+75 AESDQLIFTSGATE

-95 WGVMDQQPVGRLVIS
+95 LGASAQQPAGRLVIS

-121 QVLVQRGWVL
+121 RVLVQRGWSL

-136 DATGVLMLD
+136 DATGVLKLD

-170 QPLLRIAA
+170 QPLLRIGG
-178 ACRERGVLIHT
+178 ACRERGVVIHT

-202 SSLPVDLLSF
+202 SSLPIDLLSF

-231 LIQQPMQGGGGQE
+231 VILQPLQGGGGQE
-244 GGLRAGT
+244 GGHRAGT

-258 GLAEALQTLPH
+258 GLAEALQILPRYN
-269 FDPFHQSTPPGATPQ
+269 PFKQSTPPGATPQ
-284 LLGWRDRLQEQIEA
+284 LVHWRDRLEVQIEA
-298 IDGVT
+298 IEGVK
-303 VLHGETTPRLPNH
+303 VLHWETTPRLPNH

-328 LSGRRLVRELA
+328 LPGRRLVRELS
-339 RRNVACS
+339 RLNVACS

-370 LRQSLVR
+370 LRQSLLR

-385 LAVLDQVPERLQ
+385 LEVLDQVSERLQ
-397 LAIRASA
+397 LAIQASA

>member
-1 MNLWNNEPGPASNV
+1 V

-28 PPLPNVL
+28 PPLANVL
-35 RCMDRI
+35 RRMEQVQR
-41 QKDAWANPS
+41 DAWANPS
-50 SLHGPGLIAAEA
+50 SLHSPGLIAAEA
-62 LGRCRAQIAAALN
+62 LGRSRAQIAAALN
-75 AEPDQLVFTSGATE
+75 AESDQLIFTSGATE

-95 WGVMDQQPVGRLVIS
+95 LGASAQQPAGRLVIS

-121 QVLVQRGWVL
+121 RVLVQRGWSL

-136 DATGVLMLD
+136 DATGVLKLD

-170 QPLLRIAA
+170 QPLLRIGG
-178 ACRERGVLIHT
+178 ACRERGVVIHT

-202 SSLPVDLLSF
+202 SSLPIDLLSF

-231 LIQQPMQGGGGQE
+231 VILQPLQGGGGQE
-244 GGLRAGT
+244 GGHRAGT

-258 GLAEALQTLPH
+258 GLAEALQILPRYN
-269 FDPFHQSTPPGATPQ
+269 PFKQSTPPGATPQ
-284 LLGWRDRLQEQIEA
+284 LVHWRDRLEVQIEA
-298 IDGVT
+298 IEGVK
-303 VLHGETTPRLPNH
+303 VLHWETTPRLPNH

-328 LSGRRLVRELA
+328 LPGRRLVRELS
-339 RRNVACS
+339 RLNVACS

-370 LRQSLVR
+370 LRQSLLR

-385 LAVLDQVPERLQ
+385 LEVLDQVSERLQ
-397 LAIRASA
+397 LAIQASA

>member
-1 MNLWNNEPGPASNV
+1 M

-28 PPLPNVL
+28 PPLANVL
-35 RCMDRI
+35 RRMEQVQR
-41 QKDAWANPS
+41 DAWANPS
-50 SLHGPGLIAAEA
+50 SLHSPGLIAAEA
-62 LGRCRAQIAAALN
+62 LGRSRAQIAAALN
-75 AEPDQLVFTSGATE
+75 AESDQLIFTSGATE

-95 WGVMDQQPVGRLVIS
+95 LGASAQQPAGRLVIS

-121 QVLVQRGWVL
+121 RVLVQRGWSL

-136 DATGVLMLD
+136 DATGVLKLD

-170 QPLLRIAA
+170 QPLLRIGG
-178 ACRERGVLIHT
+178 ACRERGVVIHT

-202 SSLPVDLLSF
+202 SSLPIDLLSF

-231 LIQQPMQGGGGQE
+231 VILQPLQGGGGQE
-244 GGLRAGT
+244 GGHRAGT

-258 GLAEALQTLPH
+258 GLAEALQILPRYN
-269 FDPFHQSTPPGATPQ
+269 PFKQSTPPGATTQ
-284 LLGWRDRLQEQIEA
+284 LVHWRDRLQVQIEA
-298 IDGVT
+298 IEGVK
-303 VLHGETTPRLPNH
+303 VLHWETTPRLPNH

-328 LSGRRLVRELA
+328 LPGRRLVRELS
-339 RRNVACS
+339 RLNVACS

-370 LRQSLVR
+370 LRQSLLR

-385 LAVLDQVPERLQ
+385 LEVLDQVSERLQ
-397 LAIRASA
+397 LAIQASA

>member
-1 MNLWNNEPGPASNV
+1 M

-28 PPLPNVL
+28 PPLANVL
-35 RCMDRI
+35 RRMEQVQR
-41 QKDAWANPS
+41 DAWANPS
-50 SLHGPGLIAAEA
+50 SLHSPGLIAAEA
-62 LGRCRAQIAAALN
+62 LGRSRAQIAAALN
-75 AEPDQLVFTSGATE
+75 AESDQLIFTSGATE

-95 WGVMDQQPVGRLVIS
+95 LGASAQQPVGRLVIS

-121 QVLVQRGWVL
+121 RVLVQRGWSL

-136 DATGVLMLD
+136 DATGVLKLD

-170 QPLLRIAA
+170 QPLLRIGG
-178 ACRERGVLIHT
+178 ACRERGVVIHT

-202 SSLPVDLLSF
+202 SSLPIDLLSF

-231 LIQQPMQGGGGQE
+231 VILQPLQGGGGQE
-244 GGLRAGT
+244 GGHRAGT

-258 GLAEALQTLPH
+258 GLAEALQILPRYN
-269 FDPFHQSTPPGATPQ
+269 PFKQSMPPGSTPQ
-284 LLGWRDRLQEQIEA
+284 LVHWRDRLQVQIEA
-298 IDGVT
+298 IEGVK
-303 VLHGETTPRLPNH
+303 VLHWETTPRLPNH

-328 LSGRRLVRELA
+328 LPGRRLVRELS
-339 RRNVACS
+339 RLNVACS

-370 LRQSLVR
+370 LRQSLLR

-385 LAVLDQVPERLQ
+385 LEVLDQVSERLQ
-397 LAIRASA
+397 LAIQASA